1 MDFNLF
7 QLLDLLDYEAFVFD
21 TDNRIIVYK
30 NKKMTFSLDN
40 DSNQIISEVQKILS
54 DAKNR
59 DLNNSIHIRFFPE
72 INKVYQII
80 FSSVIEKN
88 NFIIVQL
95 KEIRQNDIKN
105 LINQIEPNAHY
116 KNLNLESIHE
126 NLSVVG
132 LRSYI
137 DESRTIKV
145 ISRNCVHL
153 FEYYPHQLINNNEIS
168 FYDLIHLDDRNI
180 LVNKLKSNYSN
191 GKQIQFEYR
200 IVTGSGI
207 VKYIFEKGIFI
218 EINGEKFIDST
229 LFDVT
234 ERVNFEKKLKESEA
248 KYRLI
253 VENQNELIFK
263 SDRLGR
269 LTYVNLA
276 FCNVFNKDENELL
289 GKCFKQLIFNNENI
303 FRHIF
308 ERISKYPYSAY
319 LENIINTKSGNK
331 WFSWSF
337 RGVVDSDNQLEQII
351 GVGRDISERKLI
363 EMELLKAKEIAEEN
377 DRFKTIFLNNL
388 SYEIRNPLNA
398 IVGFSEL
405 LSSNSGDTKDKS
417 IYVNHL
423 KTACFKL
430 SKIVDDIINISI
442 LESGQLYLRLEKFD
456 INELID
462 NLYSNFVSSSKRKNL
477 TLISEKNIEKKAYI
491 FSDKARIEQ
500 IFSYLIENA
509 IKFTNEGDVRFG
521 YKINDNSILCYVKDT
536 GKGIEPE
543 MIEKIFER
551 FVTGKSQS
559 ENVGIGLGLS
569 IAKGFVEALG
579 GKICVES
586 KPGKGTNFFFD
597 IPAKTNLIS
606 EADNIDYE
614 TLTFKGKNILV
625 AEDEKINF
633 ILFNTILSK
642 KGANVFHAKTGTEVV
657 EFVKNQK
664 NKFDLIIMDIK
675 MPELNG
681 IECLKIIKTI
691 DPEIPVIA
699 CTAYAHANDEKNL
712 LQEGFDDYISKP
724 INRKELLYLIQKRIL

>member
-1 MDFNLF
+1 MDFQLF
-7 QLLDLLDYEAFVFD
+7 QFLDFLDYEAFVFD
-21 TDNRIIVYK
+21 RDNGLFVYK
-30 NKKMTFSLDN
+30 NKKMILSFDN
-40 DSNQIISEVQKILS
+40 NSNQIISEVYKILS

-72 INKVYQII
+72 LNKVYQII
-80 FSSVIEKN
+80 LSSVNEKN

-95 KEIRQNDIKN
+95 KEIRQNEIKELIEHIEQNAHFKN
-105 LINQIEPNAHY
+105 L
-116 KNLNLESIHE
+116 KLESLHE
-126 NLSVVG
+126 NFSVVG

-137 DESRTIKV
+137 DESRTVKV
-145 ISRNCVHL
+145 ISRNCVNL
-153 FEYYPHQLINNNEIS
+153 FEYLPHQIINNQEIS
-168 FYDLIHLDDRNI
+168 FIDLIHPEDRNG
-180 LVNKLKSNYSN
+180 LLSKLEREFYNNKK
-191 GKQIQFEYR
+191 IQLEYR
-200 IVTGSGI
+200 ILTKSGLL
-207 VKYIFEKGIFI
+207 KYIFEKGVFT
-218 EINGEKFIDST
+218 EINGEKFLDST
-229 LFDVT
+229 LFDVS
-234 ERVNFEKKLKESEA
+234 ERVNYKKKIKESEE

-263 SDRLGR
+263 SDHLGR

-276 FCNVFNKDENELL
+276 FCNVFDRSENQLL
-289 GKCFKQLIFNNENI
+289 GKSFKQLIFDNESS
-303 FRHIF
+303 FSHIF
-308 ERISKYPYSAY
+308 ERLSKYPYSAY
-319 LENIINTKSGNK
+319 LENIVNTKAGNK

-337 RGVVDSDNQLEQII
+337 RAVLDSDNQLKHII

-398 IVGFSEL
+398 IIGFSEL
-405 LSSNSGDTKDKS
+405 LSSISGDAKDKS
-417 IYVNHL
+417 NYLNHL
-423 KTACFKL
+423 KSSCFSL

-462 NLYSNFVSSSKRKNL
+462 NLHSNFLSSSKKKNL
-477 TLISEKNIEKKAYI
+477 SLISEKSFENKIYI

-500 IFSYLIENA
+500 IFSYLIDNA
-509 IKFTNEGDVRFG
+509 IKFTDEGEVRFG
-521 YKINDNSILCYVKDT
+521 YKISENSILCYVKDT

-543 MIEKIFER
+543 MTEKIFER
-551 FVTGKSQS
+551 FVTGKLQS
-559 ENVGIGLGLS
+559 EKGGIGLGLS

-606 EADNIDYE
+606 EADNFDYE
-614 TLTFKGKNILV
+614 GLTFKGKNILI
-625 AEDEKINF
+625 AEDEKVNF

-642 KGANVFHAKTGTEVV
+642 KEANVFHAKTGTEVV
-657 EFVKNQK
+657 ELVKNKK
-664 NKFDLIIMDIK
+664 NNFDLIIMDIK

-691 DPEIPVIA
+691 DSEIPVIA

-712 LQEGFDDYISKP
+712 LDEGFDDYISKP
-724 INRKELLYLIQKRIL
+724 INRKELLYLIQKRIR

>member
-1 MDFNLF
+1 MNSQLF
-7 QLLDLLDYEAFVFD
+7 QFLDLLDYEAFVFD
-21 TDNRIIVYK
+21 RDNGLFVYK
-30 NKKMTFSLDN
+30 NKKMIFSFDN
-40 DSNQIISEVQKILS
+40 NSNQIISEVYKILA
-54 DAKNR
+54 DAKHR

-72 INKVYQII
+72 LNKVYQII
-80 FSSVIEKN
+80 LSSVIEKN

-95 KEIRQNDIKN
+95 KEIRQNDIKE
-105 LINQIEPNAHY
+105 LIEHVEPNAHF
-116 KNLNLESIHE
+116 KNLKLESLHE

-137 DESRTIKV
+137 DEARTVKV
-145 ISRNCVHL
+145 ISRNCVNL
-153 FEYYPHQLINNNEIS
+153 FEYFPHQIINNLEIS
-168 FYDLIHLDDRNI
+168 FIDLIHPEDRKV
-180 LVNKLKSNYSN
+180 LLSKLESEFSI
-191 GKQIQFEYR
+191 GKQIQLEYR
-200 IVTGSGI
+200 ILTKSGLQ
-207 VKYIFEKGIFI
+207 KYVLEKGVFNEI
-218 EINGEKFIDST
+218 EEEKFLDST
-229 LFDVT
+229 LFDVS
-234 ERVNFEKKLKESEA
+234 ERVDFEKKIKESEE

-263 SDRLGR
+263 SDHLGR

-276 FCNVFNKDENELL
+276 FCNVFDRNENQLL
-289 GKCFKQLIFNNENI
+289 GKSFRQLIFDNENS
-303 FRHIF
+303 FSHIF

-319 LENIINTKSGNK
+319 LENIVNTKTGNK

-337 RGVVDSDNQLEQII
+337 RAVLDSDNQLKHII

-398 IVGFSEL
+398 IIGFSEL
-405 LSSNSGDTKDKS
+405 LSSNSGDAKDKS
-417 IYVNHL
+417 NYLNHL
-423 KTACFKL
+423 KSSCFSL

-462 NLYSNFVSSSKRKNL
+462 NLHSNFVSNSKKKNL
-477 TLISEKNIEKKAYI
+477 TLISEKNFENKTYI

-509 IKFTNEGDVRFG
+509 IKFTDEGEVRFG
-521 YKINDNSILCYVKDT
+521 YKISNNSILCYVKDT

-543 MIEKIFER
+543 MTEKIFER
-551 FVTGKSQS
+551 FVTGKLQS
-559 ENVGIGLGLS
+559 EKGGIGLGLS

-606 EADNIDYE
+606 EADNLDYE
-614 TLTFKGKNILV
+614 ALTFKGKNILI
-625 AEDEKINF
+625 AEDEKVNF

-642 KGANVFHAKTGTEVV
+642 KGANVFHARTGTEVV
-657 EFVKNQK
+657 ELVKNK
-664 NKFDLIIMDIK
+664 KYNFDLIIMDIK

-691 DPEIPVIA
+691 DSEIPVIA

-712 LQEGFDDYISKP
+712 LQEGFDEYISKP
-724 INRKELLYLIQKRIL
+724 INRKELLYLIQKRIR